1 MLDHEETMRLIKEAQ
16 GGNEQAKSTLLA
28 ENMPLIKS
36 IIKRYRNTVIE
47 YDDLIQ
53 LGSYGLYKAIM
64 NFDQSFGVRFST
76 YAVPMISGEIKRQI
90 RDDGPVK
97 VSRSTK
103 ALALLIN
110 KYCDE
115 FRGEK
120 GREPTIEEI
129 ADHFKI
135 DVYEVVFTLDS
146 TRMPVSLYE
155 KYDDDSGGYLID
167 NIKTVDRT
175 EDLIDKIMLRELI
188 SKLDERDKKIILL
201 RYYRDK
207 TQSEVAE
214 ILGVS
219 QVQVSRLESKIIAQL
234 KEKLSC
240 Q

>member
-1 MLDHEETMRLIKEAQ
+1 MLDHEETMRLIKLAQ
-16 GGNEQAKSTLLA
+16 QGDENAKSTILA

-36 IIKRYRNTVIE
+36 IIRRYRNTVIE

-53 LGSYGLYKAIM
+53 LGSYGLYKAMM
-64 NFDQSFGVRFST
+64 NFNPDFGVRFST

-103 ALALLIN
+103 TLALLIN
-110 KYCDE
+110 KYTDT
-115 FRGEK
+115 FRGEN

-135 DVYEVVFTLDS
+135 DPYEVVFTMDS
-146 TRMPVSLYE
+146 THMPVSLYE
-155 KYDDDSGGYLID
+155 KFDDDSGAYLID
-167 NIKTVDRT
+167 NIKTVDKT
-175 EDLIDKIMLRELI
+175 EELIDRIMLKECI
-188 SKLDERDKKIILL
+188 DSLDERDKKIILL

-219 QVQVSRLESKIIAQL
+219 QVQVSRLESKILSYL
-234 KEKLSC
+234 KAKLTS
-240 Q
+240 

>member
-1 MLDHEETMRLIKEAQ
+1 MRLIREAQ
-16 GGNEQAKSTLLA
+16 QGSEDAKSTLLT

-53 LGSYGLYKAIM
+53 LGSLGLYKAVM
-64 NFDQSFGVRFST
+64 NFDTSFGVRFST

-103 ALALLIN
+103 ALAILIN
-110 KYCDE
+110 KFTEE
-115 FRGEK
+115 FRGTE

-129 ADHFKI
+129 GAHFKM
-135 DVYEVVFTLDS
+135 DEYEVVFALDS

-155 KYDDDSGGYLID
+155 KYNDDSGAYLID
-167 NIKTVDRT
+167 NIKTVDKT
-175 EDLIDKIMLRELI
+175 EDMIDKIMLRDLI
-188 SKLDERDKKIILL
+188 LNLDERDKKIILL

-219 QVQVSRLESKIIAQL
+219 QVQVSRLESKILAKL
-234 KEKLSC
+234 KEGLS
-240 Q
+240 

>member
-1 MLDHEETMRLIKEAQ
+1 MLDHEETMRLIKLAQ
-16 GGNEQAKSTLLA
+16 QGDESAKSTLLA

-36 IIKRYRNTVIE
+36 IIRRYRNTVIE

-53 LGSYGLYKAIM
+53 LGSLGLYKAMM
-64 NFDQSFGVRFST
+64 NFDTSFNVRFST

-103 ALALLIN
+103 TLALLIN
-110 KYCDE
+110 KYTDE

-120 GREPTIEEI
+120 GREPTIDEI
-129 ADHFKI
+129 AEHFKT
-135 DVYEVVFTLDS
+135 DAYEIVFTMDS
-146 TRMPVSLYE
+146 THMPVSLYE
-155 KYDDDSGGYLID
+155 KYDDDSGSYLID
-167 NIKTVDRT
+167 NIRTVDKT
-175 EDLIDKIMLRELI
+175 EELIDHIMLKDLIE
-188 SKLDERDKKIILL
+188 KLDERDKKIILL

-219 QVQVSRLESKIIAQL
+219 QVQVSRLESKILSSL
-234 KEKLSC
+234 KEKLS
-240 Q
+240 

>member
-1 MLDHEETMRLIKEAQ
+1 MRLIGEAQ
-16 GGNEQAKSTLLA
+16 AGDESAKSRLLE

-53 LGSYGLYKAIM
+53 LGSLGLYKAIM
-64 NFDQSFGVRFST
+64 NFNQTFGVRFST
-76 YAVPMISGEIKRQI
+76 YAVPMINGEIKRQI

-110 KYCDE
+110 KFTDE
-115 FRGEK
+115 FRGEQ

-129 ADHFKI
+129 GQHFKI
-135 DVYEVVFTLDS
+135 DPYEVVFTMDS
-146 TRMPVSLYE
+146 TRLPISLYE
-155 KYDDDSGGYLID
+155 KYDDDNGAYLID
-167 NIKTVDRT
+167 NIKTVDKT
-175 EDLIDKIMLRELI
+175 EDMIDKIMLKELI
-188 SKLDERDKKIILL
+188 ANLEERDKKIILL

-219 QVQVSRLESKIIAQL
+219 QVQISRLESKILAYL
-234 KEKLSC
+234 KTKLS
-240 Q
+240 

>member
-1 MLDHEETMRLIKEAQ
+1 MRLIGEAQ
-16 GGNEQAKSTLLA
+16 AGDESAKSRLLE

-53 LGSYGLYKAIM
+53 LGSLGLYKAIM
-64 NFDQSFGVRFST
+64 NFNQTFGVRFST
-76 YAVPMISGEIKRQI
+76 YAVPMINGEIKRQI

-110 KYCDE
+110 KFTDE
-115 FRGEK
+115 FRGEQ

-129 ADHFKI
+129 GQHFKI
-135 DVYEVVFTLDS
+135 DPYEVVFTMDS
-146 TRMPVSLYE
+146 TRLPISLYE
-155 KYDDDSGGYLID
+155 KYDDDNGAYLID
-167 NIKTVDRT
+167 NIKTVDKT
-175 EDLIDKIMLRELI
+175 EDMIDKIMLKELI
-188 SKLDERDKKIILL
+188 ANLDERDKKIILL

-219 QVQVSRLESKIIAQL
+219 QVQISRLESKILTYL
-234 KEKLSC
+234 KTKLS
-240 Q
+240 

>member
-16 GGNEQAKSTLLA
+16 EGSDSAKSRLLE

-53 LGSYGLYKAIM
+53 LGSLGLYKAIM
-64 NFDQSFGVRFST
+64 HFDPSFSVRFST

-103 ALALLIN
+103 ALAMLIN
-110 KYCDE
+110 KFADE
-115 FRGEK
+115 FRGKE

-129 ADHFKI
+129 GEHFKI
-135 DVYEVVFTLDS
+135 DPYEVVFALDS
-146 TRMPVSLYE
+146 TRLPLSLYE
-155 KYDDDSGGYLID
+155 KYDDDSGTYLID
-167 NIKTVDRT
+167 NIRTVDGT
-175 EDLIDKIMLRELI
+175 EDMIDKIMLKDLI
-188 SKLDERDKKIILL
+188 ERLNERDKKIILL

-219 QVQVSRLESKIIAQL
+219 QVQVSRLESKILAFL
-234 KEKLSC
+234 KSKLS
-240 Q
+240 

>member
-1 MLDHEETMRLIKEAQ
+1 MLDHVETMQLIKEAQ
-16 GGNEQAKSTLLA
+16 NGSESAKSRLLE

-53 LGSYGLYKAIM
+53 LGSLGLYKAIM
-64 NFDQSFGVRFST
+64 HFDQRFGVRFST

-103 ALALLIN
+103 TLALLIN
-110 KYCDE
+110 KYTDE

-129 ADHFKI
+129 SEHFKI
-135 DVYEVVFTLDS
+135 DAYEVVFAMDS

-155 KYDDDSGGYLID
+155 KFDDDSGGYLID
-167 NIKTVDRT
+167 NIRTVDKT
-175 EDLIDKIMLRELI
+175 EDLIDHIMLKDLI
-188 SKLDERDKKIILL
+188 DRLDERDKKIILL

-207 TQSEVAE
+207 TQSEVAA

-219 QVQVSRLESKIIAQL
+219 QVQVSRLESKILSYL
-234 KEKLSC
+234 KEKLS
-240 Q
+240 

>member
-1 MLDHEETMRLIKEAQ
+1 MQLIQEAQ
-16 GGNEQAKSTLLA
+16 NGSESAKSRLLE

-36 IIKRYRNTVIE
+36 IIRRYRSTVIE

-53 LGSYGLYKAIM
+53 LGSVGLYKAIM
-64 NFDQSFGVRFST
+64 NFNLNFGVRFST

-103 ALALLIN
+103 ALAILIN
-110 KYCDE
+110 KYMDT
-115 FRGEK
+115 FRGEQ
-120 GREPTIEEI
+120 GREPSIEEI
-129 ADHFKI
+129 GEHFKI
-135 DVYEVVFTLDS
+135 DPYEVVFAMDS

-155 KYDDDSGGYLID
+155 KYDDDSGSYLID
-167 NIKTVDRT
+167 NIRTVDKT
-175 EDLIDKIMLRELI
+175 EDMIDKIILRDLI

-219 QVQVSRLESKIIAQL
+219 QVQVSRLESKIISFL
-234 KEKLSC
+234 REKMS
-240 Q
+240 

>member
-1 MLDHEETMRLIKEAQ
+1 MRLIKEAQ
-16 GGNEQAKSTLLA
+16 EGKEEAKSLLLK

-53 LGSYGLYKAIM
+53 LGSLGLYKAIM
-64 NFDQSFGVRFST
+64 NFNPAFGVRFST

-110 KYCDE
+110 KFIDE
-115 FRGEK
+115 FRGEN

-129 ADHFKI
+129 GEHFKI
-135 DVYEVVFTLDS
+135 DPYEVVFALDS

-155 KYDDDSGGYLID
+155 KYDEDGGSYLID
-167 NIKTVDRT
+167 NIKTVDKT
-175 EDLIDKIMLRELI
+175 EDLIDKIMLRDLI
-188 SKLDERDKKIILL
+188 AKLDERDKKIILL

-219 QVQVSRLESKIIAQL
+219 QVQVSRLESKIIAHL
-234 KEKLSC
+234 KEELS
-240 Q
+240 